1 MMKRL
6 LILMLLGMITAV
18 LAACG
23 NDQQV
28 VSLDNLKMAPMSDMP
43 TMVQEAPVRV
53 QEAYQF
59 AQMNQDVL
67 EHIPCYCGC
76 GAMGHTSNYS
86 CFIAE
91 TKADG
96 TVVYDEHALGCG
108 ICVDIAHDT
117 MRLLA
122 QDKDVDTI
130 FAEIDNTYA
139 RFGPPTPLDK
149 N

>member
-1 MMKRL
+1 
-6 LILMLLGMITAV
+6 
-18 LAACG
+18 
-23 NDQQV
+23 
-28 VSLDNLKMAPMSDMP
+28 MSDMP

-91 TKADG
+91 TNADG
-96 TVVYDEHALGCG
+96 IVVYDEHALGCG

-122 QDKDVDTI
+122 QGKDVDAI

-139 RFGPPTPLDK
+139 RFGPPTPLE
-149 N
+149 

>member
-1 MMKRL
+1 MKRKL
-6 LILMLLGMITAV
+6 MVLALGLIVTAV

-23 NDQQV
+23 GDQQV
-28 VSLDNLKMAPMSDMP
+28 VSLEGLDLAPIDDMP
-43 TMVQEAPVRV
+43 TVVQEAPIRV

-59 AQMNQDVL
+59 AQMNKDVL
-67 EHIPCYCGC
+67 ENIPCYCGC

-91 TKADG
+91 TEADG
-96 TVVYDEHALGCG
+96 TIVYDEHALDCG

-122 QDKDVDTI
+122 EDKDVDTI
-130 FAEIDNTYA
+130 FTEIDNTYA
-139 RFGPPTPLDK
+139 RFGPPTPLE
-149 N
+149 

>member
-6 LILMLLGMITAV
+6 LILMVLGMLTAV

-23 NDQQV
+23 SDPQV
-28 VSLDNLKMAPMSDMP
+28 VSLDDLEMASLSHMP
-43 TMVQEAPVRV
+43 QMVHEAPVRV

-59 AQMNQDVL
+59 AQMNKDVL

-91 TKADG
+91 TEADG
-96 TVVYDEHALGCG
+96 TIVYDEHALGCG

-122 QDKDVDTI
+122 QGKDVDTI
-130 FAEIDNTYA
+130 FTEIDNNYA
-139 RFGPPTPLDK
+139 RFGPPTPIK
-149 N
+149 